1 MQDQELSE
9 FMETLGLGKNAS
21 PSEIEEAHKRLNAF
35 FSCDGDECASIKNLA
50 DRISAKVSFSQSSLS
65 KPAFKQST
73 TSGVNVAAAQPKIAP
88 KEESQKES
96 KSGLYW
102 ALGIACVLGIVGI
115 NAIIPKRTDD
125 PSPPPVRTHEDPSPT
140 YVEPKPEGPPA
151 YAERY
156 IHSEI
161 ASFATSWQSGTG
173 LVDNVNRVIVQG
185 KNAKGTLVNQLI
197 FYSDNGNLRLL
208 KQFIVRRDPTGMIIG
223 VQRFVPGGGSAAE
236 YKDGRNVA
244 PAGDVLQQTTFY
256 KFDSY
261 ARLQRVEVDT
271 PFVKNVDGLTFDR
284 STGSLYVTR
293 DRSPGQFSINANT
306 AWLDKFDLWDEFGQ
320 DN

>member
-1 MQDQELSE
+1 MQDLDTNESL
-9 FMETLGLGKNAS
+9 ETLGLGKNAS
-21 PSEIEEAHKRLNAF
+21 PTEIEQAHRGLKAF
-35 FSCDGDECASIKNLA
+35 FSLDGGESASIKNLA
-50 DRISAKVSFSQSSLS
+50 EKISAKVSFSHSKLS
-65 KPAFKQST
+65 KPSPAQST
-73 TSGVNVAAAQPKIAP
+73 ISGVNGKSAQPQITL
-88 KEESQKES
+88 KEESPKES
-96 KSGLYW
+96 KSGLFW
-102 ALGIACVLGIVGI
+102 ALGITCVLGIVGI
-115 NAIIPKRTDD
+115 NAIIPKRTED
-125 PSPPPVRTHEDPSPT
+125 PSPPPTRTHEDPSPT
-140 YVEPKPEGPPA
+140 YVESKPEGPPA

-156 IHSEI
+156 IHSDI

-197 FYSDNGNLRLL
+197 FYSDNGNLSLL
-208 KQFIVRRDPTGMIIG
+208 KQFIVRRDATGMIIG

-236 YKDGRNVA
+236 FKDGRNVA
-244 PAGDVLQQTTFY
+244 PEGDVLQQTTFY

-261 ARLQRVEVDT
+261 GRLERVEVDT

-293 DRSPGQFSINANT
+293 DRSPGEFRINANT